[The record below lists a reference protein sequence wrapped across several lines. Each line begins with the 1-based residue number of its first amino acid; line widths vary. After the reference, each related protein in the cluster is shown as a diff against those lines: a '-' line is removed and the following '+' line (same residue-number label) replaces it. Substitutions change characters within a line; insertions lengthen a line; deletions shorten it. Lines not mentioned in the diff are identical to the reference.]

1 MLNNHETS
9 NMKTSWWFAWSTN
22 RSRPFDSFPTNQRRE
37 VDRHGLVDFQ
47 NHDPHTTLNIWR
59 ECWVCLFVCSLRFV
73 CVELTPKQAPTES
86 IRLNKSPMNSWA
98 TNGIF
103 FHKYYFPLF
112 SRLKKKRREMLR
124 IQILQVTI
132 EPCSMQS
139 NKT

>member
-47 NHDPHTTLNIWR
+47 NYDPRIVQEYLAWVLSLS
-59 ECWVCLFVCSLRFV
+59 VCLFVKICLCRINAEAGPDGLNQSGLISLPWIHEPRMAF
-73 CVELTPKQAPTES
+73 
-86 IRLNKSPMNSWA
+86 
-98 TNGIF
+98 F
-103 FHKYYFPLF
+103 FHKYYFLLF
-112 SRLKKKRREMLR
+112 SRLKKKRSEMLR

-132 EPCSMQS
+132 GHA
-139 NKT
+139 